1 MKCVEEYYDVKCTST
16 DKKKCGKL
24 MYTWYKNKE
33 LNDLCYMRLVKE
45 ASGCKIEDALSLES
59 LIKK

>member
-1 MKCVEEYYDVKCTST
+1 
-16 DKKKCGKL
+16 
-24 MYTWYKNKE
+24 
-33 LNDLCYMRLVKE
+33 MRLVKE

>member
-1 MKCVEEYYDVKCTST
+1 
-16 DKKKCGKL
+16 